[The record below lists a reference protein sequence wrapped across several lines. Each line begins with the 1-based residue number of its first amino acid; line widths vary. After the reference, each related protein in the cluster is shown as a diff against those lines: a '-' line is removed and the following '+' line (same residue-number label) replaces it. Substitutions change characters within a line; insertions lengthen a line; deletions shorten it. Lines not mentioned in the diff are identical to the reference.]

1 MTVKEICNIMKA
13 LEEIVGPEESLKVIK
28 EFVEQQLDNEINHQS
43 FKPNWNL
50 TTPTPVD
57 FIEIPNLIFTDTA
70 LNDISWTTN
79 CDKESN

>member
-1 MTVKEICNIMKA
+1 MTAKEIYNIMKA
-13 LEEIVGPEESLKVIK
+13 LEEIIGPEESLKVIK
-28 EFVEQQLDNEINHQS
+28 EFVEQQLDDEINNQS
-43 FKPNWNL
+43 LKPNWSL

-70 LNDISWTTN
+70 LNDISWTTD